1 MEICFEWGTTGIS
14 IRRYTVL
21 IYINDLEDDIK
32 VLKFADDTKLFRKV
46 TNDTDKQS
54 LQDDL
59 DKLVKWSEKWQML
72 LNFWKCKCIH
82 IGRRI

>member
-14 IRRYTVL
+14 IRPYAGFNI
-21 IYINDLEDDIK
+21 IYDLEDDISSK
-32 VLKFADDTKLFRKV
+32 ILKFSDDTKVFRNV

-59 DKLVKWSEKWQML
+59 DKLVKCYSISGSV
-72 LNFWKCKCIH
+72 NAST
-82 IGRRI
+82 